1 MDGPIVTVEDYEPI
15 AAAKLPREVYDYYAG
30 GAGAEWTL
38 RENRAAFDRWVLRPR
53 VLIGVA
59 ERDTSTEVL
68 GTPISLPVIA
78 GPWAFQA
85 LAHPDGEVAVARAAA
100 AAGTISVFSSTSSH
114 RIEAVAAAT
123 RGRKWF
129 QLYVHQDREFTRNTL
144 RRAYEA
150 GFEAIVFTVDAP
162 YLGKRERDRRNELD
176 LQAEARGQ
184 ELDLDPAISWD
195 DLAWIREDAPI
206 PLLIKGILTAEDAR
220 IAVEHGVD
228 GIVVSN
234 HGGRQ
239 LDGSPAALDA
249 LIEVVEAIEGRCE
262 VLMDGGIRR
271 GTDVLKTLALGARA
285 VLVARPVT
293 WGLAAA
299 GEAGVAH
306 VLEILREELD
316 LAMALCGCRSIR
328 DVSSALVRRASA
340 AS

>member
-1 MDGPIVTVEDYEPI
+1 MGGPIVTVEDYEPI

-30 GAGAEWTL
+30 GAGSEWTL

-53 VLIGVA
+53 VLVDVA

-78 GPWAFQA
+78 GPWAFQD

-100 AAGTISVFSSTSSH
+100 AAGTILVLSSTSSH

-129 QLYVHQDREFTRNTL
+129 QLYVHQDRGFTRDTL

-150 GFEAIVFTVDAP
+150 GFEAIVFTADAP
-162 YLGKRERDRRNELD
+162 YLGKRERDRRNELL
-176 LQAEARGQ
+176 LQVEARGQ

-195 DLAWIREDAPI
+195 DLGWIREDAPI

-239 LDGSPAALDA
+239 LDGSPAGLDA
-249 LIEVVEAIEGRCE
+249 LVEVVEAVEARCE

-285 VLVARPVT
+285 VLVARPVA

-328 DVSSALVRRASA
+328 DVNRALVRRVGA

>member
-30 GAGAEWTL
+30 GAGSEWTL
-38 RENRAAFDRWVLRPR
+38 RENRAAFNRWVLRPR
-53 VLIGVA
+53 VLVGVS

-68 GTPISLPVIA
+68 GTPISFPVLA

-100 AAGTISVFSSTSSH
+100 TAGTILVFSSTSSH

-123 RGRKWF
+123 PGRKWF
-129 QLYVHQDREFTRNTL
+129 QLYVHQDRGFTRDAL
-144 RRAYEA
+144 RRAHEA
-150 GFEAIVFTVDAP
+150 GFEAIVFTADAP
-162 YLGKRERDRRNELD
+162 YLGKRERDRRNELQ
-176 LQAEARGQ
+176 LTVEARGQ
-184 ELDLDPAISWD
+184 ELDLDPAISWN
-195 DLAWIREDAPI
+195 DLAWIREDAPV

-220 IAVEHGVD
+220 IAVEHGVE

-249 LIEVVEAIEGRCE
+249 LIEVVEAVEGRCE

-271 GTDVLKTLALGARA
+271 GTDVLKAVALGAGA
-285 VLVARPVT
+285 VLVARPVA

-299 GEAGVAH
+299 GESGAAH
-306 VLEILREELD
+306 VLQILREELD

-328 DVSSALVRRASA
+328 DVSPALVRRVSGP
-340 AS
+340 